1 MIRIAEAYSDEN
13 GKARG
18 GVPGDQTGQE
28 IKIREW
34 YERTGG
40 WSVYIECTDPMLA
53 QAAAWNM
60 ELIAETENFGYNQDD
75 RWEGYRQIIEGGSID
90 EALPGDFDC
99 SSLCLA
105 AYILA
110 GLNIEPYEG
119 YTGNMERILLET
131 GLFKSYRDDAHL
143 ESPKLA
149 KIGSMYLEPGKHVL
163 MVLDEPIN
171 EADQYDGP
179 INEADQPD
187 ETPTQ
192 STPTQPTGGDRVYA
206 KGSVRVRQ
214 SPIDGKSLK
223 TLQDGESLPLISTWH
238 AVELDGE
245 RAYISANPKYTE
257 VRG

>member
-18 GVPGDQTGQE
+18 GEPGDQTGQE
-28 IKIREW
+28 IKVREW
-34 YERTGG
+34 YKRSGG
-40 WSVYIECTDPMLA
+40 WSVYIECIDPVLA
-53 QAAAWNM
+53 QAAAYNM
-60 ELIAETENFGYNQDD
+60 ELIAETETFGYDQDN
-75 RWEGYRQIIEGGSID
+75 RWNGYREIIEGGSID

-110 GLNIEPYEG
+110 GLDIKPYEG

-131 GLFKSYRDDAHL
+131 GKFKSYRDDAHL
-143 ESPKLA
+143 TSPRLSKQ
-149 KIGSMYLEPGKHVL
+149 GSMYLEPGKHVM
-163 MVLDEPIN
+163 MVLDETIN
-171 EADQYDGP
+171 EADQYDEP

-187 ETPTQ
+187 EH
-192 STPTQPTGGDRVYA
+192 PTQPTGGDRVYA
-206 KGSVRVRQ
+206 KGSVRVRK

-223 TLQDGESLPLISTWH
+223 TLQDGQSLPLISTWH

-257 VRG
+257 VRT

>member
-1 MIRIAEAYSDEN
+1 MTRIAEAYSDEN

-18 GVPGDQTGQE
+18 GEPGDQTGQE

-40 WSVYIECTDPMLA
+40 WSVYIECTDPDLA
-53 QAAAWNM
+53 RAAASHM
-60 ELIAETENFGYNQDD
+60 ELIAETETFGYDQDN
-75 RWEGYRQIIEGGSID
+75 RWNGYREIIQSGSID

-105 AYILA
+105 AYMLA
-110 GLNIEPYEG
+110 GLDIEPYEG

-131 GLFKSYRDDAHL
+131 GKFKSYRDDAHL
-143 ESPKLA
+143 TGPRLA
-149 KIGSMYLEPGKHVL
+149 KQGSMYLEPGRHVM
-163 MVLDEPIN
+163 MVLDETIN
-171 EADQYDGP
+171 EADQYDEP

-187 ETPTQ
+187 EPPKQ
-192 STPTQPTGGDRVYA
+192 PSPPQPTGGDRVYA

-257 VRG
+257 VR

>member
-18 GVPGDQTGQE
+18 GEPGDQTGQE

-34 YERTGG
+34 YERPGG
-40 WSVYIECTDPMLA
+40 WSVYIECTEPDLA
-53 QAAAWNM
+53 EAAAFNM
-60 ELIAETENFGYNQDD
+60 ELIAETEAFGYDQDN
-75 RWEGYRQIIEGGSID
+75 RWNGYREIIEGGSID

-110 GLNIEPYEG
+110 GADIKPFEG

-143 ESPKLA
+143 TSPRLA
-149 KIGSMYLEPGKHVL
+149 KIGGMYLEPGKHVM

-171 EADQYDGP
+171 EADQYDEP

-187 ETPTQ
+187 E
-192 STPTQPTGGDRVYA
+192 TPTQPTGGDRVYA

-257 VRG
+257 VKN